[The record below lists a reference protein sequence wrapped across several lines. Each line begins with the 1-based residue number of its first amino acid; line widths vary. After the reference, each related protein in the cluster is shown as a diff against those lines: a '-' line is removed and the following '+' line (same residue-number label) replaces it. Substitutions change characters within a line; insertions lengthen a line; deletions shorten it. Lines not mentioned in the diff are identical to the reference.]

1 VSKAIQYLALDE
13 LIEMGE
19 SLIPDFRI
27 RDIGLLESA
36 LQRPETTI
44 YGVEA
49 YSSFPEK
56 VAALMHSLSSNHAL
70 IDGNKRIAWIGGR
83 GFAIINGKDFDVDVD
98 TAEEVIMSLASG
110 ELDAKSLALIIKDWL
125 VDG

>member
-1 VSKAIQYLALDE
+1 VSKAIQYLAIDE

-19 SLIPDFRI
+19 ALIPDFRI

-36 LQRPETTI
+36 SLRPETTI

-49 YSSFPEK
+49 YPTFPEK
-56 VAALMHSLSSNHAL
+56 VAALMHSLSSNHTL

-83 GFAIINGKDFDVDVD
+83 GFAIINGKDFEVDVD
-98 TAEEVIMSLASG
+98 TAEKTIMSLASG